1 MRAKR
6 NFYKITSELV
16 EKMQSMRREGATFKF
31 IAEELGINQSTVYA
45 HVKKEN
51 KIDAG
56 FSNSKYIVILEGIKA
71 GKKDEEIIKDAKTT
85 MTYLRQVKSFEANR
99 KKEAE
104 EEALIN
110 QKEKEEKSPKNKKL
124 GERREEVRKLMEEV
138 ERQKKKQEKEWEEE
152 KMREIAYQ
160 VEAYPYAFK

>member
-16 EKMQSMRREGATFKF
+16 EKMESMRREGATFKF

-45 HVKKEN
+45 HVKNE
-51 KIDAG
+51 DSG
-56 FSNSKYIVILEGIKA
+56 FSKSKYIVILEGIKA
-71 GKKDEEIIKDAKTT
+71 GKTDEEIIKDAKTAI
-85 MTYLRQVKSFEANR
+85 TYLRQVKSYEVNR

-104 EEALIN
+104 EAEEKELSN
-110 QKEKEEKSPKNKKL
+110 QKEKEEKSHRNKKI
-124 GERREEVRKLMEEV
+124 GERREEVKKLMEEV

-152 KMREIAYQ
+152 KNREIEYQ
-160 VEAYPYAFK
+160 VERYPYAFK

>member
-16 EKMQSMRREGATFKF
+16 EKMESMRKEGATFKF

-45 HVKKEN
+45 HVRNEN
-51 KIDAG
+51 KTEEG
-56 FSNSKYIVILEGIKA
+56 FANSKYILILEGIKA
-71 GKKDEEIIKDAKTT
+71 GKTDEEIIKDAKTT
-85 MTYLRQVKSFEANR
+85 ITYLRQVKSFEANK

-104 EEALIN
+104 AEELIKQN
-110 QKEKEEKSPKNKKL
+110 EKEEKGPHNKKI
-124 GERREEVRKLMEEV
+124 GERREEVIKLMEEV

-152 KMREIAYQ
+152 KNREIEYQ
-160 VEAYPYAFK
+160 VERYPYAFK